1 VVSLAARREAATFLE
16 QEYTISERRA
26 CKVLSLS
33 RSTKRRQPGTDDK
46 ALVERIYTLSHAYPR
61 FGYRKVWKL
70 LVNEDWRVSR
80 ERVRLIRR
88 REGLQVR
95 QKQRKRR
102 RTGISTGVPCQAQH
116 PNHVWSY
123 DFVHD
128 RTADGRSLRCL
139 TVIDEFTR
147 EGLAIEVARSLTS
160 GDAKRVLDQL
170 FEIYGRPEYIRSD
183 NGPEFVANAL
193 TQWLAEDV
201 HVGTLYIDPGSP
213 WQNGY
218 NESFNG
224 IFRDNCL
231 DRWWFGSLREARE
244 EIAMWLDEYNTLRPH
259 GAIGLETPAA
269 YAERFRLA
277 LKEAA

>member
-1 VVSLAARREAATFLE
+1 M
-16 QEYTISERRA
+16 
-26 CKVLSLS
+26 
-33 RSTKRRQPGTDDK
+33 
-46 ALVERIYTLSHAYPR
+46 
-61 FGYRKVWKL
+61 
-70 LVNEDWRVSR
+70 
-80 ERVRLIRR
+80 RLIRR

-95 QKQRKRR
+95 QKPRKQRRS
-102 RTGISTGVPCQAQH
+102 GLSTGVPCKAEY

-128 RTADGRSLRCL
+128 RSADGRSLRCL

-160 GDAKRVLDQL
+160 GDAKRVLDSL
-170 FEIYGRPEYIRSD
+170 FEIYGRPQFIRSD
-183 NGPEFVANAL
+183 NGPEFVVKEL
-193 TQWLAEDV
+193 TRWFAQDV

-213 WQNGY
+213 WQNGC

-231 DRWWFGSLREARE
+231 DRWWFSSLREARE
-244 EIAMWLDEYNTLRPH
+244 EIASWLDEYNTIRPQ

-269 YAERFRLA
+269 YAEKLRLA
-277 LKEAA
+277 LKQAA